1 MFSYVKQTEALE
13 FTVLRLSYLH
23 PFGGQ
28 QSREAV
34 IYVEMLQKGKI
45 CMTCVSA
52 NQTCSTI

>member
-13 FTVLRLSYLH
+13 FTLLRLSYLH